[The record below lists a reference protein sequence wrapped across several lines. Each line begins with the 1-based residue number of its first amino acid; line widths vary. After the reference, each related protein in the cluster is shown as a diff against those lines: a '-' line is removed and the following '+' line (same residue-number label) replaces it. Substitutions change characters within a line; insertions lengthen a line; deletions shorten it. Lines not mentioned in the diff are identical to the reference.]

1 MKAKHVPDS
10 LRPRSAFVPHD
21 LVAPISG
28 AVSGPLAGL
37 AAVVKD
43 MYDIAGQRTGCGSP
57 EWLSNHAPA
66 TKTAGAVQKILA
78 AGATVIGKTVC
89 DELFYSV
96 SGSNAH
102 YGTPVNPRAPGR
114 IPGGSSSGSASA
126 TASGICDCAL
136 GSDTG
141 GSVRVPASFCGIY
154 GMRPTLGRVDLSGAQ
169 AMSPSFDV
177 PGWFANGPG
186 VFHNVGTVL
195 LDDRRA
201 VAAIDHVVV
210 LEDAFAEVDPNVA
223 ILLRAA
229 LKLMSDDLP
238 VYAHAHIA
246 PDGFDPWRECFRVIQ
261 AYEVWQTFG
270 TFVDSYKPNLGPGIG
285 ERVAF
290 AASVTQ
296 QQVDAARA
304 VHVRAREHVRS
315 HVPPGTI
322 LALPTVPCI
331 APRIDMAG
339 PELEAFRVRAMRL
352 TCIAGMGG
360 VPQVS
365 IPAGTIS
372 GCPIGLSFIGW
383 HGGDEAL
390 LDLAVTLSRHCGLA
404 A

>member
-1 MKAKHVPDS
+1 MTGEHVPDS

-21 LVAPISG
+21 LAAPIAG

-37 AAVVKD
+37 TAVVKD
-43 MYDIAGQRTGCGSP
+43 MYDIDGERTGCGNP

-66 TKTAGAVQKILA
+66 MKTAGAVQRILD

-89 DELFYSV
+89 DEFFYSV
-96 SGSNAH
+96 SGANAH

-126 TASGICDCAL
+126 TASGICDFAL

-141 GSVRVPASFCGIY
+141 GSIRVPASFCGIF
-154 GMRPTLGRVDLSGAQ
+154 GLRPTLGRVGLSGAQ

-186 VFHNVGTVL
+186 VFRNVGSVL
-195 LDDRRA
+195 LDEHRA
-201 VAAIDHVVV
+201 AAAIDRVVV
-210 LEDAFAEVDPNVA
+210 LEDAFAEVDPDVA
-223 ILLRAA
+223 TLLRRA
-229 LKLMSDDLP
+229 LELMSDDLP
-238 VYAHAHIA
+238 VYVHSHIA
-246 PDGFDPWRECFRVIQ
+246 PDGFDPWRECFRIIQ

-270 TFVDSYKPNLGPGIG
+270 AFFDQHKPQLGPGIR
-285 ERVAF
+285 ERVTF
-290 AASVTQ
+290 AASVTKQ
-296 QQVDAARA
+296 QAEAART

-315 HVPPGTI
+315 HVSPGTI

-339 PELEAFRVRAMRL
+339 PELEAFRVRVMRL

-372 GCPIGLSFIGW
+372 GCPLGLSFIGW

-390 LDLAVTLSRHCGLA
+390 LDLAVALSRHCGLA